1 MRARVESGPGRGLL
15 GVGGDVRL
23 VVDPGQSRD
32 CPGSFVA
39 SDVGRVCRVVWW
51 ADAQEGGVQDA
62 EEVVVE
68 RVAIEAL

>member
-1 MRARVESGPGRGLL
+1 M

-23 VVDPGQSRD
+23 VVDPGQLYYMYVNAR
-32 CPGSFVA
+32 GSFVA
-39 SDVGRVCRVVWW
+39 SDVGRVRRVVWW